1 MSKIHLQQ
9 SNVVVKDIR
18 ELDHS
23 YLMQAFQPE
32 LDGITNQETIDWNF
46 VYSRNLRV
54 GMNYPCE
61 IEAYQN
67 GKLVASTYG
76 TITIDKQK
84 NNKKWYVIIAILLIV
99 ILGLVGYNSHKN
111 NVQKQAVESSQTSQI
126 SQNSSNISG
135 LKARDQR
142 VQSEV
147 NSLKDLINQY
157 QDDKDRAGLESGLDD
172 LKNQNQQLLRQSASM
187 NDHDQFILKTLS
199 EAIQAIQKNTDNINQ
214 VKNQL
219 GM

>member
-1 MSKIHLQQ
+1 MSKIHLRQ
-9 SNVVVKDIR
+9 SNVVIKDIR
-18 ELDHS
+18 ELDHN
-23 YLMQAFQPE
+23 YLVQAFQPKLE
-32 LDGITNQETIDWNF
+32 EIINQELIDWNF
-46 VYSRNLRV
+46 VYSRNLRS
-54 GMNYPCE
+54 GISYPCK

-67 GKLVASTYG
+67 GKLVASTDG
-76 TITIDKQK
+76 TITIAKQK
-84 NNKKWYVIIAILLIV
+84 NNKKWYVIIAILLII
-99 ILGLVGYNSHKN
+99 ILGIVSYNSHKN

-135 LKARDQR
+135 LKAKDQR

-172 LKNQNQQLLRQSASM
+172 LKNQNQQLLRQSADM
-187 NDHDQFILKTLS
+187 NAHDQFILKTLS
-199 EAIQAIQKNTDNINQ
+199 EAIQAIQKNANNINQ

>member
-1 MSKIHLQQ
+1 MSKINLRQAHVTV
-9 SNVVVKDIR
+9 SNVSEV
-18 ELDHS
+18 EYG
-23 YLMQAFQPE
+23 YLMRLFQPKLEGTNDQE
-32 LDGITNQETIDWNF
+32 LVAWNF
-46 VYSRNLRV
+46 VHSLNLRA
-54 GMNYPCE
+54 GMSYNCK

-67 GKLVASTYG
+67 GKLTASTDG
-76 TITIDKQK
+76 TITIAKPK
-84 NNKKWYVIIAILLIV
+84 SNKKWYVIIAILLIV

-126 SQNSSNISG
+126 SQNSSNISD
-135 LKARDQR
+135 LKAKDQR

-172 LKNQNQQLLRQSASM
+172 LKNQNQQLLRQSADM
-187 NDHDQFILKTLS
+187 NAHDQFILKTLS
-199 EAIQAIQKNTDNINQ
+199 EAIQAIQNNTNNINQ

>member
-18 ELDHS
+18 ELDHN
-23 YLMQAFQPE
+23 YLVQAFQPKLE
-32 LDGITNQETIDWNF
+32 GITYQKPIDWNF

-54 GMNYPCE
+54 GVSYPCE

-76 TITIDKQK
+76 TITIAEPKS
-84 NNKKWYVIIAILLIV
+84 NKKWYVVIAILLIII
-99 ILGLVGYNSHKN
+99 ILGLIGYNYHKS
-111 NVQKQAVESSQTSQI
+111 NVQKQTVESSQI
-126 SQNSSNISG
+126 SHNSSNISD
-135 LKARDQR
+135 LKAKDQR
-142 VQSEV
+142 VQSEA

-157 QDDKDRAGLESGLDD
+157 QDDKDRVGLESGLDD
-172 LKNQNQQLLRQSASM
+172 LKNQNQQLLRHSAGM
-187 NDHDQFILKTLS
+187 NAHDQFILRTLS
-199 EAIQAIQKNTDNINQ
+199 EAIQAIQNNTDNINQ
-214 VKNQL
+214 VKSQL

>member
-1 MSKIHLQQ
+1 MNKIHLRQ

-18 ELDHS
+18 ELDHN
-23 YLMQAFQPE
+23 YLVQAFQPKLE
-32 LDGITNQETIDWNF
+32 EIINQESIDWNF
-46 VYSRNLRV
+46 VYSRNLRA
-54 GMNYPCE
+54 GISYPCK
-61 IEAYQN
+61 IEAYQK
-67 GKLVASTYG
+67 GKLLASTNG
-76 TITIDKQK
+76 TITIAKQK
-84 NNKKWYVIIAILLIV
+84 SNKKWYAIIAILLIV

-126 SQNSSNISG
+126 SQNSSNISD
-135 LKARDQR
+135 LKAKDQR

-172 LKNQNQQLLRQSASM
+172 LKNQNQQLLRQSAGM
-187 NDHDQFILKTLS
+187 TARDQFILKTLS